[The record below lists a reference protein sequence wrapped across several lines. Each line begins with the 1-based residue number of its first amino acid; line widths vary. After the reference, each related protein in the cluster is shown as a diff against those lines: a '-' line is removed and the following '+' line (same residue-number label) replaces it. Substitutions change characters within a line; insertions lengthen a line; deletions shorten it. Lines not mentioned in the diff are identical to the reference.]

1 MASYRWRSRVVR
13 RADLSPAKKPSNS
26 SAKFAR
32 DLERAFP
39 SAGESPSQLS
49 DNFERT
55 LSWAAA
61 DLHGCRRRQR
71 ADSVPVAREHLSL
84 HHFRVSQRHAL
95 LRDHGRCRARRA
107 QRPYRRAPHL
117 TTE

>member
-84 HHFRVSQRHAL
+84 HHFRVSQRL
-95 LRDHGRCRARRA
+95 LSMGAGTTRTSIVSSTRPARSRVW
-107 QRPYRRAPHL
+107 
-117 TTE
+117 